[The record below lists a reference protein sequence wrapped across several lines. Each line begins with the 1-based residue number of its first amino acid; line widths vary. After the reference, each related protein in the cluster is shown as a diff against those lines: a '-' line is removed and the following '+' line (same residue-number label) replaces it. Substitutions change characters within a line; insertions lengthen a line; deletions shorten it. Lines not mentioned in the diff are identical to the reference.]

1 MHVHGTCIYCINIY
15 SQHTALCSPTHL
27 VPFIPSPIPPPP
39 HTHTLILPS
48 PSSMQWNK
56 SHQLFK
62 KASDIMGYEKQQLK
76 TMWGQFWASHQRFF
90 KYMCIAAK
98 VPEVI
103 KLARKALEDGK
114 CVVIGLQSTG
124 EARTLEQLERNAGEL
139 TGFIS
144 TAKLV

>member
-1 MHVHGTCIYCINIY
+1 MYRDVYMY
-15 SQHTALCSPTHL
+15 MYMY
-27 VPFIPSPIPPPP
+27 
-39 HTHTLILPS
+39 
-48 PSSMQWNK
+48 SSMSTCTYTESAYMYMHITFSLCLLVVPLQWNK
-56 SHQLFK
+56 CHQMFK
-62 KASDIMGYEKQQLK
+62 EASEIMGYDKQQLK

-103 KLARKALEDGK
+103 RLAKQALQDGK

-124 EARTLEQLERNAGEL
+124 EARTLEQLERNSGEL

-144 TAKLV
+144 TAK